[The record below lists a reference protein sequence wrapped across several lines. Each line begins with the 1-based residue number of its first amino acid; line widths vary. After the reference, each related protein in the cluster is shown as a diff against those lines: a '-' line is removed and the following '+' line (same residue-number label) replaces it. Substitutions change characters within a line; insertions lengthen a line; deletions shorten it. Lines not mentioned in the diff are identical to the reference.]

1 MKDDAVDAVYSTTTK
16 TRGKMRLCG
25 NVRGRANRH
34 YQWSRK
40 GESGE
45 PGFAYHRL
53 TADDAIAGGLFSE
66 TDLEMAR
73 RSLPAAVFRE
83 LYYCEPAD
91 DGQNPFGIDA
101 VRACAELNNGQPTGN
116 PVRVWGLDIAR
127 KRDYAVLMGLDSH
140 RHVSVMYRWHGLSYS
155 SLVSE
160 VTRIVGPGNKACLFF
175 DATGVGDA
183 VGEQLSSARLW
194 CEAFIFSSASKQ
206 GLMEGLALAL
216 QQGRTSVLDGPHRA
230 ELEAFE
236 YDVKQG
242 RVVYG
247 APSGVHDDTVC
258 AHALAWYG
266 AERMGVTAQTRRAY
280 MGSASTTPSRGTTW

>member
-1 MKDDAVDAVYSTTTK
+1 
-16 TRGKMRLCG
+16 
-25 NVRGRANRH
+25 
-34 YQWSRK
+34 
-40 GESGE
+40 
-45 PGFAYHRL
+45 
-53 TADDAIAGGLFSE
+53 
-66 TDLEMAR
+66 
-73 RSLPAAVFRE
+73 
-83 LYYCEPAD
+83 
-91 DGQNPFGIDA
+91 
-101 VRACAELNNGQPTGN
+101 
-116 PVRVWGLDIAR
+116 
-127 KRDYAVLMGLDSH
+127 
-140 RHVSVMYRWHGLSYS
+140 
-155 SLVSE
+155 
-160 VTRIVGPGNKACLFF
+160 VTRIVGAGSKSCLFY

-183 VGEQLSSARLW
+183 VGEQLVSSRLW

-280 MGSASTTPSRGTTW
+280 MGSAVATTNRGTTW